1 MTKFSGKKIAT
12 ATLVGM
18 LSIPAFSA
26 EFVTI
31 GTGGVTGTYYPT
43 GGAICRLVNQYK
55 KDTKIR
61 CSVESTGGSVYNVN
75 TIKNGELDF
84 GIVQSDIVYQ
94 ASKGE
99 GAFKDGAVPK
109 LKSVM
114 AIYPEL
120 LTLVTRK
127 DANINSLVDVK
138 GKRINLG
145 NPGSGNEATALTL
158 FNESGIKK
166 QDLAYAGELK
176 ASEMPDALRDNK
188 IDGYFYMVGHP
199 TANIKD
205 ASTSLDVKIT
215 PIEGA
220 NVDSLIKKYP
230 YFAKANVPGGLY
242 KGNDAP
248 TPTFGVKA
256 VLVTSDDVS
265 ANAVYTVVKAILEN
279 FDEFKQLHPAYAD
292 ITKESL
298 LDGLSAPLHEGAKK
312 YFQETGLI
320 K

>member
-1 MTKFSGKKIAT
+1 MKFTGKKLAS
-12 ATLVGM
+12 ATLIGM

-26 EFVTI
+26 EFITI

-55 KDTKIR
+55 KDTKMR
-61 CSVESTGGSVYNVN
+61 CTVESTGGSVYNVN

-94 ASKGE
+94 AYKGE
-99 GAFKDGAVPK
+99 GAFKDAPITK

-127 DANINSLVDVK
+127 DANINSLIDVK

-145 NPGSGNEATALTL
+145 NPGSGNESTALTL
-158 FNESGIKK
+158 FDESGIKK
-166 QDLAYAGELK
+166 QDLSYAGELK

-248 TPTFGVKA
+248 TPKFGVKA
-256 VLVTSDDVS
+256 VLVASDDAS
-265 ANAVYTVVKAILEN
+265 ENAVYTVVKAILEN

-312 YFQETGLI
+312 YFKETGLI